1 MCEPVSGTM
10 IAMSLIGAAA
20 SAKGQIDA
28 ANFQAQVARNNALLA
43 SRGAVDADVRGSMAA
58 GRKVMQGSQTIG
70 QAVAQAGA
78 SGVDV
83 ASGSVGDVIG
93 TTRMMARM
101 DAETL
106 RYNAD
111 IEAMGWKQRES
122 NFLAEGRL
130 ASMKGAYG
138 AATSILGGASQ
149 AAGMYYT
156 GMNDGLL
163 PKLGA

>member
-10 IAMSLIGAAA
+10 IAMSLIGTAL
-20 SAKGQIDA
+20 SAKAQMDSA
-28 ANFQAQVARNNALLA
+28 DFQSQVARNNALLA

-58 GRKVMQGSQTIG
+58 GRKQMQGSQTIG

-83 ASGSVGDVIG
+83 SSGSVSDVIG

-111 IEAMGWKQRES
+111 IESLGWRQKAS

-130 ASMKGAYG
+130 AQMKGEYG
-138 AATSILGGASQ
+138 AATTVLGGLSQ
-149 AAGMYYT
+149 AAGMYYM